1 MIDGESPYS
10 SWFSKTA
17 APPGGHFYIMSAILK
32 FVYVNNFRAVCRNST
47 KLHTNDRWWEMPAP
61 ANFRTCLPTVA
72 PPVGHLFFILYF
84 FLLILKNVWRN
95 SMHLHINDRWEKT
108 QRPACFRTS
117 SPTAVPSSGHF
128 SFRYWLFVL
137 MLKTVWRISMKL
149 HMNGRWW
156 ELPKAADFRKHS
168 SWAVPSG
175 GHFYFTSAIL
185 KFFYVNNFKDAS
197 RNSTKLHT
205 SNRWWVMPTT
215 VDFPWATV
223 APPVGHFYQ
232 IFTFF
237 LLIFKTV
244 WPKLTELHIID
255 REKTQHQPV
264 FEPAG
269 PPQRPLV
276 DIFIL
281 DFDSLSCSKLF
292 NGFQRNFT
300 RMIDGGSCLL
310 QLIFKNTCPQQRP
323 LAAFLFWHFY
333 DYFQNQLMDFNET
346 SHIWLMQGDVF
357 SCWFSEMIA

>member
-1 MIDGESPYS
+1 
-10 SWFSKTA
+10 
-17 APPGGHFYIMSAILK
+17 
-32 FVYVNNFRAVCRNST
+32 
-47 KLHTNDRWWEMPAP
+47 
-61 ANFRTCLPTVA
+61 
-72 PPVGHLFFILYF
+72 
-84 FLLILKNVWRN
+84 
-95 SMHLHINDRWEKT
+95 
-108 QRPACFRTS
+108 
-117 SPTAVPSSGHF
+117 
-128 SFRYWLFVL
+128 
-137 MLKTVWRISMKL
+137 
-149 HMNGRWW
+149 MNGRWR

-185 KFFYVNNFKDAS
+185 NFFYVNNFKAAS

-281 DFDSLSCSKLF
+281 DFDF
-292 NGFQRNFT
+292 FV
-300 RMIDGGSCLL
+300 
-310 QLIFKNTCPQQRP
+310 LIFKTVWRISMKLHTNDRQRESP
-323 LAAFLFWHFY
+323 YCSWFSKTLAHSSTTWRPFLFFVGHFEIC
-333 DYFQNQLMDFNET
+333 L
-346 SHIWLMQGDVF
+346 
-357 SCWFSEMIA
+357 C

>member
-1 MIDGESPYS
+1 MCLCSKLFGEFRWNFTWMIDGESPYS

-32 FVYVNNFRAVCRNST
+32 FVYVNNFRAVCRNSM
-47 KLHTNDRWWEMPAP
+47 KLHTSDRWWEMPAP

-95 SMHLHINDRWEKT
+95 STHLHINDRWEKT

-185 KFFYVNNFKDAS
+185 KFFMLITSKP
-197 RNSTKLHT
+197 LH
-205 SNRWWVMPTT
+205 
-215 VDFPWATV
+215 
-223 APPVGHFYQ
+223 G
-232 IFTFF
+232 I
-237 LLIFKTV
+237 
-244 WPKLTELHIID
+244 
-255 REKTQHQPV
+255 
-264 FEPAG
+264 
-269 PPQRPLV
+269 
-276 DIFIL
+276 
-281 DFDSLSCSKLF
+281 
-292 NGFQRNFT
+292 QRNFT
-300 RMIDGGSCLL
+300 QVIDGEWCQQQSISPGLQWHPLLAIFIRFLLFCCL
-310 QLIFKNTCPQQRP
+310 FSK
-323 LAAFLFWHFY
+323 LF
-333 DYFQNQLMDFNET
+333 DQN
-346 SHIWLMQGDVF
+346 
-357 SCWFSEMIA
+357 